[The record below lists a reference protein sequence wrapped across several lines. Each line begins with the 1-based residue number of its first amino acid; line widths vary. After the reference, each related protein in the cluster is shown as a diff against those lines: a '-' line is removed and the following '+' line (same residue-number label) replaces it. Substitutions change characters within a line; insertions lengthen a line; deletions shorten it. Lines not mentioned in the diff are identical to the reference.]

1 MRRKRIDW
9 AQFLSLPALILF
21 SIFFVYPL
29 LKGIG
34 MSLTDWDGMGQAE
47 FVGLKNFANFFSDDR
62 AMQDIK
68 TTLIFAIGSAALLNL
83 VGLCYALLM
92 NSDFRG
98 KSIARVIIY
107 LPCYHQPFDYGIH
120 LVFPAAAGAGLP
132 RLCIC
137 SAGTLGLDRE
147 LDGQILGDTA
157 SAGPCKCLAIFRYDN
172 DYLFGG
178 APVNS
183 FRIC

>member
-1 MRRKRIDW
+1 
-9 AQFLSLPALILF
+9 
-21 SIFFVYPL
+21 
-29 LKGIG
+29 
-34 MSLTDWDGMGQAE
+34 MSLTIGTVWVRQSLLDS
-47 FVGLKNFANFFSDDR
+47 KNFANFFSADR

-98 KSIARVIIY
+98 KKHCACHY
-107 LPCYHQPFDYGIH
+107 LPACYHQPFDYGIH

-157 SAGPCKCLAIFRYDN
+157 GADSCKRLAIF
-172 DYLFGG
+172 
-178 APVNS
+178 PV
-183 FRIC
+183 